1 MVEKQRTQAAASWRA
16 EAKLLGTRRVKKQG
30 ISKHGVKTRPE
41 SLSSSSPYRGVRM
54 RQWGK
59 WVSEIRE
66 PNKRSRIWLGS
77 FPTAE
82 MAARAY
88 DAAVVCLRG
97 PSAPMNFPN
106 SPSLALPLC
115 NSPKDIQAA
124 AAAAAAAE
132 GQHCSGN
139 LSSKPVAAV
148 SLSAQLEDIDRL
160 PASSSPEPAE
170 SQASETTTSG
180 EEVCMFN
187 TRSSD
192 AVILPENSDLECT
205 TEESADSSP
214 VEQKDVKDHQSVVK
228 QQLDENM
235 EFTGES
241 AAPAGTII
249 PVKAAA
255 ATGAVLVQQLD
266 QDDSFPLEYSS
277 MWDPGMAITD
287 DLEELPFLDL
297 PPLLDLEDTQQQE
310 QQQIFGF
317 EADSAKLEFTD
328 LWPDLMD
335 SRDLDYASLL

>member
-1 MVEKQRTQAAASWRA
+1 MESFLNYSQQEDLIDCHRFCVQITRSSLCSSSVIMASSW
-16 EAKLLGTRRVKKQG
+16 TRPVKKQG
-30 ISKHGVKTRPE
+30 VSKHGVKTRPE

-97 PSAPMNFPN
+97 SSAPMNFPN

-132 GQHCSGN
+132 ERHCSGN
-139 LSSKPVAAV
+139 LLSKRVAAV
-148 SLSAQLEDIDRL
+148 SLSAQLEDLDRL

-170 SQASETTTSG
+170 SQASGTTTSG

-187 TRSSD
+187 TRS
-192 AVILPENSDLECT
+192 
-205 TEESADSSP
+205 
-214 VEQKDVKDHQSVVK
+214 K
-228 QQLDENM
+228 
-235 EFTGES
+235 
-241 AAPAGTII
+241 
-249 PVKAAA
+249 
-255 ATGAVLVQQLD
+255 
-266 QDDSFPLEYSS
+266 
-277 MWDPGMAITD
+277 
-287 DLEELPFLDL
+287 ELPFLDL
-297 PPLLDLEDTQQQE
+297 PPLVDLEDTQQQE

>member
-1 MVEKQRTQAAASWRA
+1 
-16 EAKLLGTRRVKKQG
+16 
-30 ISKHGVKTRPE
+30 
-41 SLSSSSPYRGVRM
+41 
-54 RQWGK
+54 
-59 WVSEIRE
+59 
-66 PNKRSRIWLGS
+66 
-77 FPTAE
+77 
-82 MAARAY
+82 
-88 DAAVVCLRG
+88 
-97 PSAPMNFPN
+97 MNFPN

-115 NSPKDIQAA
+115 NSPKDVQAA

-132 GQHCSGN
+132 EQHCSGN
-139 LSSKPVAAV
+139 LFSKPVAAV

>member
-1 MVEKQRTQAAASWRA
+1 
-16 EAKLLGTRRVKKQG
+16 
-30 ISKHGVKTRPE
+30 
-41 SLSSSSPYRGVRM
+41 
-54 RQWGK
+54 
-59 WVSEIRE
+59 
-66 PNKRSRIWLGS
+66 
-77 FPTAE
+77 
-82 MAARAY
+82 
-88 DAAVVCLRG
+88 
-97 PSAPMNFPN
+97 MNFPN

-132 GQHCSGN
+132 EQHCSGN
-139 LSSKPVAAV
+139 LFSKPVAAV

-317 EADSAKLEFTD
+317 EADSAKFEFTD

>member
-1 MVEKQRTQAAASWRA
+1 
-16 EAKLLGTRRVKKQG
+16 
-30 ISKHGVKTRPE
+30 
-41 SLSSSSPYRGVRM
+41 
-54 RQWGK
+54 
-59 WVSEIRE
+59 
-66 PNKRSRIWLGS
+66 
-77 FPTAE
+77 

-132 GQHCSGN
+132 ERHCSGN
-139 LSSKPVAAV
+139 LLSKRVAAV

-170 SQASETTTSG
+170 SQASGTTTSG

-205 TEESADSSP
+205 TEESADSRP
-214 VEQKDVKDHQSVVK
+214 VELKDVKDQQSVVK

-241 AAPAGTII
+241 AAPAGMII
-249 PVKAAA
+249 PVEEK
-255 ATGAVLVQQLD
+255 GAVLVQQLD
-266 QDDSFPLEYSS
+266 QDDSFSLEYSS
-277 MWDPGMAITD
+277 MWDLGMAITD
-287 DLEELPFLDL
+287 ELEELPFLDL
-297 PPLLDLEDTQQQE
+297 PLLDLDDTQQQE

>member
-1 MVEKQRTQAAASWRA
+1 MVEKQRTQAAASRRG
-16 EAKLLGTRRVKKQG
+16 EAKLLGTRPVKKQG
-30 ISKHGVKTRPE
+30 VSKHGVKTSPE
-41 SLSSSSPYRGVRM
+41 SLSSTSPYRGVRM

-132 GQHCSGN
+132 EHCSGS
-139 LSSKPVAAV
+139 LFSKPVAAV
-148 SLSAQLEDIDRL
+148 SLSAQLENIDRF

-170 SQASETTTSG
+170 SQASGTTTSG

-192 AVILPENSDLECT
+192 VVILPENSDLECT
-205 TEESADSSP
+205 TEESADSRP

-228 QQLDENM
+228 QELDENM

-241 AAPAGTII
+241 AAPAGMII
-249 PVKAAA
+249 PVEAAA

-277 MWDPGMAITD
+277 MWDLGMAITD
-287 DLEELPFLDL
+287 DLEKLPFLDL
-297 PPLLDLEDTQQQE
+297 PLLDLEDTQQQE

>member
-1 MVEKQRTQAAASWRA
+1 
-16 EAKLLGTRRVKKQG
+16 
-30 ISKHGVKTRPE
+30 
-41 SLSSSSPYRGVRM
+41 
-54 RQWGK
+54 
-59 WVSEIRE
+59 
-66 PNKRSRIWLGS
+66 
-77 FPTAE
+77 
-82 MAARAY
+82 
-88 DAAVVCLRG
+88 
-97 PSAPMNFPN
+97 MNFPN
-106 SPSLALPLC
+106 SPSLTLPLC

-132 GQHCSGN
+132 EQHCSGN
-139 LSSKPVAAV
+139 LFSKPVAAV

-170 SQASETTTSG
+170 SQASGTTTSG
-180 EEVCMFN
+180 EEVCQFN

-205 TEESADSSP
+205 IEESADSSP
-214 VEQKDVKDHQSVVK
+214 VELKDVKDHQSVVK

-241 AAPAGTII
+241 AAPAGMII
-249 PVKAAA
+249 PVE
-255 ATGAVLVQQLD
+255 ATGAVLLQQLD

-277 MWDPGMAITD
+277 MWDLGMAITD

-297 PPLLDLEDTQQQE
+297 PPLVDLEDTQQQE
-310 QQQIFGF
+310 QQQTFGF

>member
-1 MVEKQRTQAAASWRA
+1 
-16 EAKLLGTRRVKKQG
+16 VKKQG
-30 ISKHGVKTRPE
+30 VSKHGVKTSPE
-41 SLSSSSPYRGVRM
+41 SLSSPYRGVRR

-124 AAAAAAAE
+124 AAAAAAGE
-132 GQHCSGN
+132 EQHCSGN
-139 LSSKPVAAV
+139 VFSKRVAAV
-148 SLSAQLEDIDRL
+148 SLSAQLEDNDRL

-170 SQASETTTSG
+170 SQASGTTTSG

-205 TEESADSSP
+205 TEESADSRP
-214 VEQKDVKDHQSVVK
+214 VELKEVKDHQSVVK

-235 EFTGES
+235 ECTGES
-241 AAPAGTII
+241 AAPTGMII
-249 PVKAAA
+249 PVEAAAA

-277 MWDPGMAITD
+277 MWDLGMAITD

-297 PPLLDLEDTQQQE
+297 PPLLDLENTQQQG

-317 EADSAKLEFTD
+317 EGDSAKLEFTD

>member
-1 MVEKQRTQAAASWRA
+1 MVEKQRTQAAASRRG
-16 EAKLLGTRRVKKQG
+16 EAKLLGTRPVKKQG
-30 ISKHGVKTRPE
+30 VSKHGVKTSPK

-132 GQHCSGN
+132 ERHCSGN
-139 LSSKPVAAV
+139 LLSKRVAAV

-170 SQASETTTSG
+170 SQASGTTTSG

-205 TEESADSSP
+205 TEESADSRP
-214 VEQKDVKDHQSVVK
+214 VELKDVKDQQSVVK

-241 AAPAGTII
+241 AAPAGMII
-249 PVKAAA
+249 PVEEK
-255 ATGAVLVQQLD
+255 GAVLVQQLD
-266 QDDSFPLEYSS
+266 QDDSFSLEYSS
-277 MWDPGMAITD
+277 MWDLGMAITD
-287 DLEELPFLDL
+287 ELEELPFLDL
-297 PPLLDLEDTQQQE
+297 PLLDLDDTQQQE